1 MDTINLSQINLLYL
15 MSVKE
20 MVTQDIQLAQI
31 RTGLSTELLN
41 AVLDCSIYQLQEL
54 ADSGQLV
61 ISLRGSEQQ
70 LIRFLEH
77 RSGRIPHI
85 GYLLSLLHSNEQSA

>member
-1 MDTINLSQINLLYL
+1 
-15 MSVKE
+15 
-20 MVTQDIQLAQI
+20 MVNQDLQLAQI
-31 RTGLSTELLN
+31 QTGLSNELLN
-41 AVLDCSIYQLQEL
+41 ALLDCSIYQLQEL

-77 RSGRIPHI
+77 KSGRIPHI
-85 GYLLSLLHSNEQSA
+85 GYLLSLLNRHEQQV

>member
-1 MDTINLSQINLLYL
+1 MNTINLSQINLLYL

-20 MVTQDIQLAQI
+20 MVTRDLQLAQI

-77 RSGRIPHI
+77 KSGRIPHI
-85 GYLLSLLHSNEQSA
+85 GYLLSLLNNDQQIA